1 MATATSMTFTVQGLH
16 CTGCADT
23 LGSALRNLDG
33 VIRARVDYETGQM
46 EVRFD
51 PDRVSEDDV
60 RERIRDSG
68 FEPD

>member
-1 MATATSMTFTVQGLH
+1 MATATSTTFTVQGLH

-23 LGSALRNLDG
+23 LGSALRSRDG
-33 VIRARVDYETGQM
+33 VIRARADYDEGRVV
-46 EVRFD
+46 VRFD

-60 RERIRDSG
+60 RERIRASG